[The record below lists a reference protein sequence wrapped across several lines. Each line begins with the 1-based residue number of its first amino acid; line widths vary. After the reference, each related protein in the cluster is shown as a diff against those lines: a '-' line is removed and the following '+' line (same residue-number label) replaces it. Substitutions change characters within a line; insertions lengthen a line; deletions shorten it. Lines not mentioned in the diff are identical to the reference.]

1 MITIKVKLK
10 QNPYNIYLG
19 KGILFKIG
27 DILKNKITGEK
38 VLIISNKKIFK
49 LHGEKII
56 KGVKKYFKYKVLL
69 LPDGERYKNLE
80 TVNLIY
86 KNCLKFE
93 MDRHSCIIAF
103 GGGVIGDTAG
113 FAAATYMRGIHLVQV
128 PTTLLAQVDSSIG
141 GKTGVDLKE
150 GKNLIGS
157 FYQPLFVLSDVGVL
171 KTLNE
176 REFKNGLVEIIKY
189 GIIMDKQFFYYLKNN
204 CDNILKMRE
213 DILINIIKKAILCKT
228 KIVEKDEKEK
238 TGLRAILNYGHT
250 IGHAI
255 EAEGKYQMYKHGEA
269 VAIGMIIAAKLAL
282 HKKLC
287 NKKTY
292 KEQVEILRNF
302 NLIKP
307 LKINKI
313 SSIIKRLYK
322 DKKVLNGKIRF
333 ILTKKI
339 GCVSF
344 IKNVNI
350 VTIKKELEQF
360 RRYGESI

>member
-10 QNPYNIYLG
+10 QNPHNIYLG
-19 KGILFKIG
+19 KGILSKIG
-27 DILKNKITGEK
+27 DILKNRITGKK

-49 LHGEKII
+49 LHGKNLINGI
-56 KGVKKYFKYKVLL
+56 KKYFKYNILL
-69 LPDGERYKNLE
+69 LPDGEKYKNLE

-86 KNCLKFE
+86 KNCIKFGL
-93 MDRHSCIIAF
+93 DRHSAIIAF
-103 GGGVIGDTAG
+103 GGGVIGDTVG
-113 FAAATYMRGIHLVQV
+113 FAAATYMRGINLVQV

-157 FYQPLFVLSDVGVL
+157 FYQPIFVLSDIDVL
-171 KTLNE
+171 KTLNK

-189 GIIMDKQFFYYLKNN
+189 GIIMDKEFFYYLKNN
-204 CDNILKMRE
+204 YIDILNKKD
-213 DILINIIKKAILCKT
+213 DILINIIKKSILCKT

-250 IGHAI
+250 VGHAI

-269 VAIGMIIAAKLAL
+269 VAIGMVIAAKLAL
-282 HKKLC
+282 RKKLC
-287 NKKTY
+287 SKETY
-292 KEQVEILRNF
+292 KEQIEILRKF

-313 SSIIKRLYK
+313 SNIIKHLYN
-322 DKKVLNGKIRF
+322 DKKALNGKIRF

-344 IKNVNI
+344 IKNINVSI
-350 VTIKKELEQF
+350 IKKELEQF